1 MRRTMLA
8 LVLLSLP
15 VGVLAGTHRAGAG
28 GGGGRAGGSTLWGAM
43 ISGELVIKHYGHSF
57 PAALTLSAVADLA
70 WMGGERKGNDSFD
83 QKTFV
88 VGGRLTYNSLKWIQ
102 PFGHGMVGG
111 YWAEGHDSGATVLG
125 GGFDFP
131 LGKVTSEGHPH
142 WVIRIQG
149 DRYWADAQDRSYPQ
163 FTGQLVYRFE

>member
-15 VGVLAGTHRAGAG
+15 VGTLAGTHRAGAG
-28 GGGGRAGGSTLWGAM
+28 GGGGRAGGSTHYGFLL
-43 ISGELVIKHYGHSF
+43 SVELVIKHFGEGF
-57 PAALTLSAVADLA
+57 PRPLTLSGVAELT
-70 WMGGERKGNDSFD
+70 WMSGDRNSDYSFA
-83 QKTFV
+83 QATPV

-102 PFGHGMVGG
+102 PFGHGMVGR
-111 YWAEGHDSGATVLG
+111 YLSDKDSPATVLG

-131 LGKVTSEGHPH
+131 LGKVTSNEHPH

-149 DRYWADAQDRSYPQ
+149 DNYWITAQDRSYPQ